1 MLLTFPLIFN
11 RWERIERISYKID
24 KCYKKIYKKLKWIN
38 KGIKVILNKNIP
50 KNVL

>member
-1 MLLTFPLIFN
+1 MNLFFN
-11 RWERIERISYKID
+11 ETY
-24 KCYKKIYKKLKWIN
+24 KIYKKLKWIN